1 MTKIVALKQRDR
13 FSFKISFIQILLRVA
28 RAIHFKKMSS
38 HLNSKMHYRS
48 YSYTLLT
55 QNNQTILKIYLK
67 SVSIRNFWI
76 IKNQFLW
83 ISIRNVSLSKN
94 FFISSEPKMGWFR
107 QFSKQTKSAVI
118 CRYKKSFIL
127 CLIKGHPRV

>member
-13 FSFKISFIQILLRVA
+13 FFFKISFIQILLRVA
-28 RAIHFKKMSS
+28 RAIHFKKLSS

-67 SVSIRNFWI
+67 SVSIRNFLNY
-76 IKNQFLW
+76 KKFLW